1 MFDTVTKVLTQL
13 VLDGLEPVQ
22 ISVKL
27 VKEQVDLHLG
37 YSEGSLN
44 KWHNTLSSTMSEFV
58 RVT

>member
-44 KWHNTLSSTMSEFV
+44 KWHNALSSTMSEFV